1 MEAEKKGDFPGG
13 LMVRNPPCDA
23 GDMALAH
30 SNKRKPVC
38 RREDPEQPKKTQ
50 KKWKR
55 KPILGG
61 LFLVINISKGLNLKY
76 IFKKIRSSLFLK
88 IK

>member
-1 MEAEKKGDFPGG
+1 M
-13 LMVRNPPCDA
+13 
-23 GDMALAH
+23 
-30 SNKRKPVC
+30 C
-38 RREDPEQPKKTQ
+38 RSEDPEQPKKTQ

-76 IFKKIRSSLFLK
+76 IIKKIRSSLFLK
-88 IK
+88 SNNPLDEMVNKTFTC